1 MHAVVPVRE
10 EDEDDG
16 TWMATTKKS
25 RQDWEEEVRIGGSLQ
40 NVDLETDGVQ
50 HGWASPPAPSFMV
63 RGLNYL
69 QKKQKMPCP
78 ESLFRP
84 LGVDWLRS
92 NGRLD
97 HILSHPENRVMQA
110 LNKASVESRKSSFI
124 LAVNL
129 QIPGKEPHNA
139 VFYFVTDH
147 PIPEGSLLYR
157 FVHEDDAFRNSRF
170 KLINRIVK
178 GPWIVRTAAGNHAAC
193 LLGKALTCRYIKGR
207 NYLEI
212 DVDMGSSTVANA
224 ILHLALGYVTSVSV
238 DMAFLIES
246 QSDEELPEKLLGAV
260 RMAQI
265 EMESA
270 VYFPLPPPSENEPTP
285 ATIASQS
292 SDYWRKFGKLGK
304 SLSKLGSHGSRN
316 GRTVDDEQEQYL

>member
-10 EDEDDG
+10 DDDNG
-16 TWMATTKKS
+16 TGMATTKKL

-40 NVDLETDGVQ
+40 NVNLETDGVQ

-63 RGLNYL
+63 RGLNYF
-69 QKKQKMPCP
+69 QKKQKTPCS
-78 ESLFRP
+78 ETLLRP

-110 LNKASVESRKSSFI
+110 LSKASVESRKNSFI

-129 QIPGKEPHNA
+129 QIPGKETHSA
-139 VFYFVTDH
+139 VFYFVTDD
-147 PIPEGSLLYR
+147 PIIEGSLLYR
-157 FVHEDDAFRNSRF
+157 FVHEDDAFRNTRF
-170 KLINRIVK
+170 KFINRVVK
-178 GPWIVRTAAGNHAAC
+178 GPWIVRAATGNHAAC

-224 ILHLALGYVTSVSV
+224 ILHLALGYVTTVSV
-238 DMAFLIES
+238 DLAFLIES
-246 QSDEELPEKLLGAV
+246 QCDEELPEKLLGAV

-270 VYFPLPPPSENEPTP
+270 AYFPVHPPSENEPT
-285 ATIASQS
+285 IASQS
-292 SDYWRKFGKLGK
+292 GQYWRKFGK
-304 SLSKLGSHGSRN
+304 SLSKLGSYSSRN
-316 GRTVDDEQEQYL
+316 GRTIDEEQ